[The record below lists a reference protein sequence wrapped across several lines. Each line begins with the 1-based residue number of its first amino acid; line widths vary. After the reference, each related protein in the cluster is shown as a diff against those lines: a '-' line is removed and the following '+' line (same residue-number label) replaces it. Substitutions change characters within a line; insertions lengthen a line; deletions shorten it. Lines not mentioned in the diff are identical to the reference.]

1 MCYLRILL
9 SIPTQPTHHG
19 WRLLS
24 TTTSTRLWW
33 PWVSIRDDFNNCETC
48 NGQWRRECLLD
59 KCPLDKCLLDKCLLD
74 TPFFDRHE
82 VLVKACVD
90 CGEVIYSMVESR
102 ILMQVYKDAP
112 RPLSF
117 YFVPLTVTPVYKYC
131 TRMPPGNQISGQ
143 IVNLSVS
150 HLPH

>member
-1 MCYLRILL
+1 M
-9 SIPTQPTHHG
+9 
-19 WRLLS
+19 
-24 TTTSTRLWW
+24 
-33 PWVSIRDDFNNCETC
+33 
-48 NGQWRRECLLD
+48 D
-59 KCPLDKCLLDKCLLD
+59 KCPLD

-82 VLVKACVD
+82 VIVKACGD
-90 CGEVIYSMVESR
+90 VIHSMVESR
-102 ILMQVYKDAP
+102 ILTPVYKDAP